1 MRTSFWV
8 AGLLTLFFAGS
19 GRCDPEH
26 SFNTVDF
33 LVPADELDAAAVGEA
48 AVHAGFLPLPESDAK
63 LKEARNAPDPTYE
76 IWELPTHKIATISMT
91 KLRKTG
97 AFVVLFVAKDQSKPH
112 AALTGEACRKWLKF
126 SGAMRVEFPKQQ
138 QLKFRFRNPQCD
150 P

>member
-1 MRTSFWV
+1 MRTSFWL
-8 AGLLTLFFAGS
+8 AGALALLCAGS

-26 SFNTVDF
+26 SFNAVDF

-63 LKEARNAPDPTYE
+63 LKALRNAPDPTYE
-76 IWELPTHKIATISMT
+76 IWELPSHKIATISMT

-97 AFVVLFVAKDQSKPH
+97 GYVVLFVAKDQSKPH
-112 AALTGEACRKWLKF
+112 AALTGEACKRWLKF
-126 SGAMRVEFPKQQ
+126 SGAMRVEFPRQQ
-138 QLKFRFRNPQCD
+138 QSKFRFRNPQCD